1 LTGIVK
7 RFGAVRALDHV
18 DFDVGH
24 GELHALLGENG
35 AGKTTLMNVASGL
48 LRPESGEI
56 RIAGT
61 RVALRSPRD
70 GYRAGVGM
78 VHQNYRL
85 VPKLSVAENI
95 FLGWEKAPKIATTR
109 DLERRTAELAEHF
122 HLPVDPGVLVQQLSI
137 GERQRVAIVRTLGR
151 GAKTL
156 ALDEPTAALTP
167 SEMTQLFE
175 ILRNLVA
182 DGHSV
187 VFITHKLREVMEVAD
202 RVSVLRGGLRV
213 ATMPIGEA
221 TIGGLARLMVG
232 EMRDMLF
239 PTIEPTRKD
248 DQQTAIAASALS
260 ARDDRGHLALD
271 DVSLELR
278 YGEILGVAGVS
289 GNGQREL
296 SEVMTGLRTPS
307 GGTVKVRDA
316 ELAGRAPARFIE
328 MGVGHVPE
336 DPKTGLAFGE
346 ALTVNAALKSFDDP
360 SMARGPWLVWSR
372 IRRFARRVL
381 ELAGLGALTSDRMV
395 ATLSGGQAQRLLVYR
410 EIDASRGV
418 LVVAHPT
425 RGLDVAATQAVHE
438 ALLAAKRRD
447 VGVLL
452 ISEDLDEVMAL
463 SDRLIVLYEGRL
475 MATRAREEFHREEIG
490 ALMGGVHAERES
502 TST

>member
-1 LTGIVK
+1 VT
-7 RFGAVRALDHV
+7 
-18 DFDVGH
+18 
-24 GELHALLGENG
+24 
-35 AGKTTLMNVASGL
+35 
-48 LRPESGEI
+48 
-56 RIAGT
+56 
-61 RVALRSPRD
+61 
-70 GYRAGVGM
+70 
-78 VHQNYRL
+78 
-85 VPKLSVAENI
+85 
-95 FLGWEKAPKIATTR
+95 
-109 DLERRTAELAEHF
+109 
-122 HLPVDPGVLVQQLSI
+122 
-137 GERQRVAIVRTLGR
+137 
-151 GAKTL
+151 
-156 ALDEPTAALTP
+156 
-167 SEMTQLFE
+167 
-175 ILRNLVA
+175 
-182 DGHSV
+182 
-187 VFITHKLREVMEVAD
+187 
-202 RVSVLRGGLRV
+202 